1 VLGDGGDE
9 DGGDDDGG
17 VGVFDAASGAGA
29 GSGAGTGSGA
39 GAGTGSGLGGG
50 GSLCTAAVLAA
61 VVGGV
66 VMAGAEGGAVVG
78 TGFVSDCAG
87 LSVSFITAVTDPKP
101 TRSAATHAS
110 GSKTARVPILEAKER
125 PPSRSAAGSIDS
137 RGGPSPCRSGALSR
151 SAGGSVGEPSG
162 SCGAIGAVASF
173 PGATFRLTCEIA
185 TIALS
190 PTASVVKPIVG
201 PLFTQI
207 SVVKVVP
214 SGSPRE
220 ESFPPIPQSP
230 LLSRFGARGGP
241 EEPESRTEVEQEDQ
255 TCASAVVVA
264 ASRCA
269 VGLRSG
275 LSMTLIAGVRAA
287 AASVATSEAPRCR
300 RRPRSAAE
308 QASQLETEAPTW
320 FDDDASRV
328 GELEG
333 PMSERPES
341 CSGRWSW
348 RTRLSA
354 GRLSQRITPAVSGVH
369 RNAASSAWGG

>member
-220 ESFPPIPQSP
+220 EIVSANPPKPFVVKVWRSRWTGRTGKSDRSRTGGPDVRKCGCGCGEP
-230 LLSRFGARGGP
+230 LRGRAQKRFVNDTHRRRAGGGGFGRHVGGAALPTSASVRGG
-241 EEPESRTEVEQEDQ
+241 
-255 TCASAVVVA
+255 AGIA
-264 ASRCA
+264 ARN
-269 VGLRSG
+269 RSTD
-275 LSMTLIAGVRAA
+275 MVR
-287 AASVATSEAPRCR
+287 R
-300 RRPRSAAE
+300 
-308 QASQLETEAPTW
+308 
-320 FDDDASRV
+320 
-328 GELEG
+328 
-333 PMSERPES
+333 
-341 CSGRWSW
+341 
-348 RTRLSA
+348 
-354 GRLSQRITPAVSGVH
+354 
-369 RNAASSAWGG
+369 